1 MTKELLATII
11 GESTVESE
19 QGATLKVERVGLT
32 PYARALLRVHSFG
45 IADLEPS
52 TQSDKSA
59 LRDTRIESAAE

>member
-45 IADLEPS
+45 ISDMESRP
-52 TQSDKSA
+52 QSDKSSE
-59 LRDTRIESAAE
+59 RDTRIESTAE